1 MKATRI
7 YTLLALLLMAGGV
20 TMQAQTEDDFWMGID
35 PPTTGVYSLIEDAEG
50 NIIVGATGVYNS
62 SDDGATWSLI
72 GLDDIGVLCLYEH
85 TDGTLLAGTNRY
97 HSLYKR
103 EAGSTEWRYLPV
115 PIIDNGV
122 SLGVTPDNSLL
133 LGTWGSIWKSTD
145 WDTIWF
151 NVWVS
156 NGGACEVTDF
166 LKLDNGTMLASVED
180 HLAMGEGGL
189 FRSTDNGDTWENIGL
204 TNAAILCLA
213 KNSHDVIYAG
223 CNVDFTSGLLRSTDY
238 GATWQEFLPY
248 QCVQGIAVDNN
259 DVVYVNLYCNG
270 WGVPWGVYRS
280 ADNGETWESLELG
293 MPNKMVIGLHLS
305 NDGYLYAF
313 GQYDNQ
319 IYRSRKSVYEEF
331 EIDVVACP
339 ENGGTAIGS
348 GIYHFGE
355 FANLSATANE
365 NYQFVGWTNQ
375 DGDTISTDPEYA
387 HMVARGGQITAHF
400 LSTESVDEAEEIAI
414 TVYPN
419 PSGNTLNIRT
429 ALQNSCVE
437 VYDLTGKLVC
447 NQEITEY
454 IASINAES
462 WPSGV
467 YVWKVYTGVSTGS
480 TTLAETGKWV
490 KE

>member
-1 MKATRI
+1 MKATRF

-35 PPTTGVYSLIEDAEG
+35 PPTRGVGSLIEDANG
-50 NIIVGATGVYNS
+50 NIIVGSTGVYSS
-62 SDDGATWSLI
+62 SDGGATWSLI
-72 GLDDIGVLCLYEH
+72 GLDDIGALCLYEH
-85 TDGTLLAGTNRY
+85 MDGTLLAGTNRY

-122 SLGVTPDNSLL
+122 SIGVTNDNSLL

-145 WDTIWF
+145 WDTIWSP
-151 NVWVS
+151 VYVS
-156 NGGACEVTDF
+156 EGGACEVTDF
-166 LKLDNGTMLASVED
+166 LELDNGTMLASVED

-213 KNSHDVIYAG
+213 KNSQDVIYAG
-223 CNVDFTSGLLRSTDY
+223 CNVDFTSGLFRSTDY

-248 QCVQGIAVDNN
+248 QCVRGIAVDNN

-305 NDGYLYAF
+305 KNGYLYAF
-313 GQYDNQ
+313 GHYDNQ

-331 EIDVVACP
+331 EIEVVACP
-339 ENGGTAIGS
+339 ENGGTATGS
-348 GIYHFGE
+348 GIYNFGE
-355 FANLSATANE
+355 FAHLSASANA

-375 DGDTISTDPEYA
+375 DGDTISNEAEYA
-387 HMVARGGQITAHF
+387 HMIARGGQITANF
-400 LSTESVDEAEEIAI
+400 VSIEAVDETEGTAF
-414 TVYPN
+414 TLCPN
-419 PSGNTLNIRT
+419 P
-429 ALQNSCVE
+429 A
-437 VYDLTGKLVC
+437 
-447 NQEITEY
+447 
-454 IASINAES
+454 
-462 WPSGV
+462 SGV
-467 YVWKVYTGVSTGS
+467 VRIEGVEADEVWFYNALGQVVKRVRNSNEISVEGLSEGVYLVRILDAEGKNYVARVM
-480 TTLAETGKWV
+480 